1 MKVFT
6 TKEGLEIAIQLYYL
20 HVIIK
25 SNSMIALLL
34 IEKNKFLIQRIN
46 LVKLKHTFR
55 ESNKIVHK

>member
-1 MKVFT
+1 MQQKKKNKINMKVLT

-34 IEKNKFLIQRIN
+34 IEKNKFSEI
-46 LVKLKHTFR
+46 KTYF
-55 ESNKIVHK
+55 